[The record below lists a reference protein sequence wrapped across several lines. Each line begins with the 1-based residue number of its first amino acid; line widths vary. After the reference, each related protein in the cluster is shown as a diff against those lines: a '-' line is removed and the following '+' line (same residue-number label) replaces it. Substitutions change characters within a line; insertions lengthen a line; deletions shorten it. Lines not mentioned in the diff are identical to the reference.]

1 MNARCDPR
9 RVAARTVDTA
19 ITGVVTLTAA
29 SNDSVA
35 DDAYSARKARWR
47 RIGNE
52 SVPNIVIVMTE

>member
-1 MNARCDPR
+1 MDARRDPR
-9 RVAARTVDTA
+9 RVAARTIDTA

-29 SNDSVA
+29 LNDSVT
-35 DDAYSARKARWR
+35 DDAYPARKARWR